1 MASLLQA
8 FSPPIRCWGRLL
20 ALGGGLVFTPWR
32 VLLYGAGDAG
42 LLSLRE
48 LRQNPE
54 RGLKPIGF
62 IDDDP
67 KSKAFKCKV
76 CPL

>member
-1 MASLLQA
+1 
-8 FSPPIRCWGRLL
+8 
-20 ALGGGLVFTPWR
+20 VFTPWR

-76 CPL
+76 CTL

>member
-1 MASLLQA
+1 
-8 FSPPIRCWGRLL
+8 
-20 ALGGGLVFTPWR
+20 

-62 IDDDP
+62 IDDP

-76 CPL
+76 CTL

>member
-1 MASLLQA
+1 M
-8 FSPPIRCWGRLL
+8 
-20 ALGGGLVFTPWR
+20 
-32 VLLYGAGDAG
+32 LLYGAGDAG

-67 KSKAFKCKV
+67 KKQGLQMQGLSVMRGNELPRLCEHTTPKPFS
-76 CPL
+76 LYEL